1 MQGRTVHAGAQR
13 ERYGARELVIGIIAR
28 SMSSDLGRD
37 NAGARGPRRETPAAA
52 SPGSAP
58 SSGQRPS
65 VRLESD
71 ELARGPWVFARQVD
85 PPREPIPGGALVEVY
100 DRSERFLGHALC
112 NEASDIR
119 LRWLSRG
126 RKSDLDRPREF
137 LERLLRNA
145 DRLRRKTLRLH
156 ERTNAYRVAHAEGD
170 DLPGLIVD
178 RLNDVLVC
186 EHHALGFWRLRDDVE
201 HALRAIYPEC
211 AVVHRIPAS
220 ARRSEGY
227 SDADLDAA
235 ERSGGRET
243 VIEENGVRYPVGA
256 GLGHKTGWFC
266 DQRDNRALVA
276 SYCAGREV
284 LDLCCNAGGFALN
297 AAKAGARSVRA
308 VDLDEVVLE
317 RAQEAAALNQA
328 RIEFVHAD
336 AFDVLRS
343 VAASA
348 TRPSV
353 VIVDPHKI
361 IATKN
366 DYEAGLDKYSDLNT
380 LALKAVREGGLVASF
395 SCSGL
400 LQEPAF
406 FGMLFQ
412 AARRAGRGVRL
423 LHVLGAG
430 PDHPQRPDFARSR
443 YLKGALLAVD

>member
-1 MQGRTVHAGAQR
+1 MDQDSNRKGAPR
-13 ERYGARELVIGIIAR
+13 ADER
-28 SMSSDLGRD
+28 
-37 NAGARGPRRETPAAA
+37 PR
-52 SPGSAP
+52 
-58 SSGQRPS
+58 

-71 ELARGPWVFARQVD
+71 EIARGPWVFGRQVELSG
-85 PPREPIPGGALVEVY
+85 PPVAGGELVEVY
-100 DRSERFLGHALC
+100 DRSDRFLGHALC

-119 LRWLSRG
+119 LRWLTRG
-126 RKSDLDRPREF
+126 RKTDLDRPREF
-137 LERLLRNA
+137 LERMLRNA

-156 ERTNAYRVAHAEGD
+156 ERTNTYRVAHAEGD

-201 HALRAIYPEC
+201 AALRAIYPEC
-211 AVVHRIPAS
+211 SVVHRIPAS
-220 ARRSEGY
+220 ARRAEGY
-227 SDADLDAA
+227 SDRDLALADA
-235 ERSGGRET
+235 SGGRET
-243 VIEENGVRYPVGA
+243 VIEENGVRYPVAAGA
-256 GLGHKTGWFC
+256 GHKTGWFC
-266 DQRDNRALVA
+266 DQRDNRAIVA
-276 SYCAGREV
+276 SFCAGRDV

-317 RAQEAAALNQA
+317 RAHAAAQLNQL
-328 RIEFVHAD
+328 RIDFTHAD
-336 AFDVLRS
+336 AFDVLRAVS
-343 VAASA
+343 NST
-348 TRPSV
+348 TRPNV
-353 VIVDPHKI
+353 LVVDPHKI

-366 DYEAGLDKYSDLNT
+366 DYEAGLYKYGDLNT
-380 LALKAVREGGLVASF
+380 LAFKAVREGGLVATF

-412 AARRAGRGVRL
+412 SARRAGREVRL
-423 LHVLGAG
+423 LSVLQAG

>member
-1 MQGRTVHAGAQR
+1 MWNEREGRDP
-13 ERYGARELVIGIIAR
+13 AR
-28 SMSSDLGRD
+28 S
-37 NAGARGPRRETPAAA
+37 PRRERAPQAPRGAEHDAGRTPERA
-52 SPGSAP
+52 SEQAP
-58 SSGQRPS
+58 ERTPTARGADERYV
-65 VRLESD
+65 VRLDSD
-71 ELARGPWVFARQVD
+71 ELARGPWVFGRQVE
-85 PPREPIPGGALVEVY
+85 PPAELIPGGELVEVY
-100 DRSERFLGHALC
+100 DRSDRFLGHALC

-126 RKSDLDRPREF
+126 RKTDLDRPREF
-137 LERLLRNA
+137 LERTLRAA

-201 HALRAIYPEC
+201 AALRAIYPEC
-211 AVVHRIPAS
+211 GVVHRIPAS
-220 ARRSEGY
+220 ARRSEGF
-227 SDADLDAA
+227 SDRDLALSDHDT
-235 ERSGGRET
+235 RGRET
-243 VIEENGVRYPVGA
+243 QIEENGVRYPVA
-256 GLGHKTGWFC
+256 PGLGHKTGWFC

-276 SYCAGREV
+276 SYCAGRDV

-297 AAKAGARSVRA
+297 AAKAGARSVHA

-317 RAQEAAALNQA
+317 RAVAAARLNGL
-328 RIEFVHAD
+328 RIEFTHAD
-336 AFDVLRS
+336 AFDVLR
-343 VAASA
+343 ATATSA
-348 TRPSV
+348 TKPSV
-353 VIVDPHKI
+353 LVVDPHKV

-366 DYEAGLDKYSDLNT
+366 DYEAGLLKYSDLNT
-380 LALKAVREGGLVASF
+380 LAFKAVREGGLVATF

-412 AARRAGRGVRL
+412 SARRAGRNVRL
-423 LHVLGAG
+423 LTVLGAG
-430 PDHPQRPDFARSR
+430 PDHPQRPDFSRSR

>member
-1 MQGRTVHAGAQR
+1 MWNEREGRDPARAPRPERARPR
-13 ERYGARELVIGIIAR
+13 ERRPERAL
-28 SMSSDLGRD
+28 D
-37 NAGARGPRRETPAAA
+37 NAAQDAPKAERPAARGVNERHV
-52 SPGSAP
+52 
-58 SSGQRPS
+58 
-65 VRLESD
+65 VRLDSD
-71 ELARGPWVFARQVD
+71 ELARGPWVFGRQVE
-85 PPREPIPGGALVEVY
+85 PPAEMIPGGELVEVY
-100 DRSERFLGHALC
+100 DRSDRFLGHALC

-126 RKSDLDRPREF
+126 RKTDLDRPREF
-137 LERLLRNA
+137 LERTLRSA

-201 HALRAIYPEC
+201 AALRAIYPEC
-211 AVVHRIPAS
+211 DVVHRIPAS
-220 ARRSEGY
+220 ARRAEGFSDRDLALSEGD
-227 SDADLDAA
+227 S
-235 ERSGGRET
+235 RGRET
-243 VIEENGVRYPVGA
+243 QIEENGVRYPVA
-256 GLGHKTGWFC
+256 PGLGHKTGWFC

-276 SYCAGREV
+276 SYCAGRDV

-297 AAKAGARSVRA
+297 AAKAGARSVHA

-317 RAQEAAALNQA
+317 RAVAAARLNNL
-328 RIEFVHAD
+328 RIDFTHAD
-336 AFDVLRS
+336 AFDVLR
-343 VAASA
+343 A
-348 TRPSV
+348 TSTSSTKPSV
-353 VIVDPHKI
+353 LIVDPHKV

-366 DYEAGLDKYSDLNT
+366 DYDAGLLKYSDLNT
-380 LALKAVREGGLVASF
+380 LAFKAVREGGLVATF

-412 AARRAGRGVRL
+412 AARRAGRDVRL
-423 LHVLGAG
+423 LTVLGAG
-430 PDHPQRPDFARSR
+430 PDHPQRPDFSRSR